1 MKKYSDYVRYPIRM
15 NVTTEEMPRDD
26 EGKIIPEQHGERGVT
41 PAPVLIRK
49 GLDYEAIMRHLSD
62 SFPSWDYRHGMY
74 Y

>member
-1 MKKYSDYVRYPIRM
+1 MGSMV
-15 NVTTEEMPRDD
+15 DD
-26 EGKIIPEQHGERGVT
+26 EGKIVPEQHGERGVT